1 MRIEFRQHA
10 RDRLRQRGITE
21 RQVREVLEAPASAA
35 YDPDQVSVR
44 LEGLVGN
51 RILRV
56 WVRAPWPPASDTV
69 TVKSAAWRGRHDSDI
84 DR

>member
-21 RQVREVLEAPASAA
+21 RQIREVLEAPASAA

>member
-1 MRIEFRQHA
+1 MRIEFRQQA
-10 RDRLRQRGITE
+10 KDRLRQRGITE
-21 RQVREVLEAPASAA
+21 RQVREVLDAPASAA

>member
-10 RDRLRQRGITE
+10 KDRLRQRGITE
-21 RQVREVLEAPASAA
+21 RQVREVLDAPASAA

>member
-21 RQVREVLEAPASAA
+21 KQVREVLEAPLSAT
-35 YDPDQVSVR
+35 YDPNHVSMR
-44 LEGLVGN
+44 LEGLVRN

-69 TVKSAAWRGRHDSDI
+69 TVKSAAWKGRHDSDI

>member
-10 RDRLRQRGITE
+10 RDRLKQRGITE
-21 RQVREVLEAPASAA
+21 KQIRAVLEAPTSAT
-35 YDPDQVSVR
+35 YDPNQVSMR
-44 LEGLVGN
+44 LEGLVRN

-69 TVKSAAWRGRHDSDI
+69 TVKSAAWKGRHDSDI

>member
-21 RQVREVLEAPASAA
+21 RQVREVLEAPLSAT
-35 YDPDQVSVR
+35 YDPNQVSVR
-44 LEGLVGN
+44 LEGLVAN
-51 RILRV
+51 RITRV

-69 TVKSAAWRGRHDSDI
+69 TVKSAAWKGRHDSDI